1 MFLKKLKNDKVLARM
16 TMEKKREV
24 SNAKSRNKTW
34 DITIDS
40 TKTNYKKILST
51 LYTHKL
57 DNLDERTNSQTQ
69 NLQSREEIENLNRSK
84 QQARR

>member
-34 DITIDS
+34 DITTDS

-57 DNLDERTNSQTQ
+57 DNVDEWTNSQTQ
-69 NLQSREEIENLNRSK
+69 NLQSHEEIENLNRSK